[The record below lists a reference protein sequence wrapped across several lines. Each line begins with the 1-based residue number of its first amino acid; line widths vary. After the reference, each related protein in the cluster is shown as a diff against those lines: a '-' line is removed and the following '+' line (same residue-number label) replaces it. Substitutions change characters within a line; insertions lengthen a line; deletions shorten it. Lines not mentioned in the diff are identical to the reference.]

1 VGNLFEEWFLEEYCI
16 FSGLEDLIDTPLS
29 ALKEHMQLGND
40 KSFVAAT
47 NNREHKVMESEFLR
61 KHVLLQLITESTK

>member
-1 VGNLFEEWFLEEYCI
+1 LRNIVF